1 MADMLN
7 VYDLN
12 RRKTAI
18 LQNAFNIT
26 ETKELNKI
34 YSLSFQIP
42 YDDEKVRYI
51 EPFHYVRFG
60 NDGEL
65 YRIIKTSLTEDDVS
79 ILKVDCEHVITTL
92 IDNLLY
98 GVTELGGKKFV
109 TTSSDPSKPD
119 INHLATRNC
128 IMEVLNHQ
136 TTKNWVLGDCDF
148 EYYYEYLFEQENLLN
163 ALYSIPKC
171 FVNPYKWSFDTTVY
185 PWKVSLKKIET
196 NIHPEYYIRAKR
208 NLLSSG
214 TSQDYADICTK
225 LYPLGYG
232 EGVNQLTIKDVND
245 GKAYLEALPV
255 ALEKYGVKEKVL
267 VDRRFEN
274 AESLKAYGQ
283 TVLDSLQT
291 PTMSKSFNVV
301 DLYEL
306 TNDAIDHA
314 EVGDICKMTMDETIA
329 YVTKTVR
336 ILDQAGSL
344 TIELSTKAT
353 DVVSSIADLA
363 DRVRIEQVYSQGAT
377 QLYQHSK
384 DANATPTK
392 GMVMSLY
399 FPSEM
404 RQINKVL
411 LRMKLN
417 KFRSYSQATESA
429 KEVIITNET
438 RLENLKTTESGG
450 GTTASGGGSSVT
462 VSGGGVPD
470 QKTISK
476 SVSFDYQAEVVSSA
490 PQEAVTSS
498 PSTDVTTDTA
508 WGNDSK
514 SVQTEFTG
522 NGAVSINLGNQ
533 DGKLIGN
540 TYALYDAYDGYHQ
553 HDYWGT
559 TGEKAIDGGYHHH
572 NVMVDIPQDTV
583 DVINNDPNLSYYYGK
598 MHRHNITLNS
608 FAHSHNIEHYHTVK
622 LSGTASGGSHKHTF
636 SIPEH
641 SHNITAHT
649 HNLPDLSH
657 SHKIEFQGHSH
668 EITAGI
674 FESGKPT
681 GFYVYVGG
689 EKLTNIKT
697 VSNGKTIES
706 DKNGLLL
713 SKTFDGDIT
722 EWLLNE
728 SKQIPRDSWIDVE
741 IRPNDNAYIVS
752 SVFVQGFVQSRGGG
766 NY

>member
-1 MADMLN
+1 MTDMLN

-18 LQNAFNIT
+18 LQNAYNIT

-65 YRIIKTSLTEDDVS
+65 YRIIKTSLTEDDIS

-98 GVTELGGKKFV
+98 GVTELGGKTLI

-119 INHLATRNC
+119 INHIDTRNC
-128 IMEVLNHQ
+128 IMEILNHQ
-136 TTKNWVLGDCDF
+136 TTKNWVVGDCDF

-171 FVNPYKWSFDTTVY
+171 FVSPYKWNFDTTVY

-214 TSQDYADICTK
+214 TSQDYADICTR

-245 GKAYLEALPV
+245 GKTYLEALPV

-306 TNDAIDHA
+306 TNDDIDHA

-336 ILDQAGSL
+336 VLDEAGSL

-429 KEVIITNET
+429 KEVIVTNET

-470 QKTISK
+470 QKTVSK
-476 SVSFDYQAEVVSSA
+476 SVSLNYSAEVVSSA
-490 PQEAVTSS
+490 PQETRTSS
-498 PSTDVTTDTA
+498 PSTDVTTGTA
-508 WGNDSK
+508 WDGDK
-514 SVQTEFTG
+514 SVQTEFTN
-522 NGAVSINLGNQ
+522 NGAVQIDLGNQ
-533 DGKLIGN
+533 DGELIGE
-540 TYALYDAYDGYHQ
+540 TYENYYANDGYHT
-553 HDYWGT
+553 HDYWGD
-559 TGEKAIDGGYHHH
+559 TGEKVIDGGYHHH
-572 NVMVDIPQDTV
+572 KVFVNIPSTTLS
-583 DVINNDPNLSYYYGK
+583 VINNDPNTSYYNGQ
-598 MHRHNITLNS
+598 MHRHNLTLNGLT
-608 FAHSHNIEHYHTVK
+608 HSHNIEHYHTVNI
-622 LSGTASGGSHKHTF
+622 SGTASGGSHTHTF

-641 SHNITAHT
+641 SHDITAHT

-668 EITAGI
+668 KITAGI

>member
-1 MADMLN
+1 MTDMLN

-18 LQNAFNIT
+18 LQNAYNIT

-98 GVTELGGKKFV
+98 GVTELGGKTFI
-109 TTSSDPSKPD
+109 TTSNDPSKPD

-128 IMEVLNHQ
+128 IMEILNHQ

-171 FVNPYKWSFDTTVY
+171 FVSPYKWTFDTQSY

-196 NIHPEYYIRAKR
+196 NVHPEYYIRAKR

-214 TSQDYADICTK
+214 TSQDYADICTR

-245 GKAYLEALPV
+245 GKNYLEALPV

-291 PTMSKSFNVV
+291 PTKSKSFNVV

-306 TNDAIDHA
+306 TNDDIDHA

-336 ILDQAGSL
+336 VLDQAGSL

-429 KEVIITNET
+429 KEVIVTNET

-450 GTTASGGGSSVT
+450 GTTASGGGTSVT
-462 VSGGGVPD
+462 VSGGGVEN
-470 QKTISK
+470 QKTVSK
-476 SVSFDYQAEVVSSA
+476 SVSLNYSAEVVSSA
-490 PQEAVTSS
+490 PQETRTSS
-498 PSTDVTTDTA
+498 PSTDVTTGTA
-508 WGNDSK
+508 WDGDK
-514 SVQTEFTG
+514 SVQTEFTN
-522 NGAVSINLGNQ
+522 NGAIEINLGNQ
-533 DGKLIGN
+533 DGELIGE
-540 TYALYDAYDGYHQ
+540 TYENYYANDGYHA
-553 HDYWGT
+553 HDYWGG
-559 TGEKAIDGGYHHH
+559 TGEKSIDGGYHHH
-572 NVMVDIPQDTV
+572 KVYVNIPSKTLS
-583 DVINNDPNLSYYYGK
+583 VINNDPNTSYYNGQ
-598 MHRHNITLNS
+598 MHRHNLTLNGLT
-608 FAHSHNIEHYHTVK
+608 HSHNIEHYHTVSI
-622 LSGTASGGSHKHTF
+622 SGTASGGSHTHTF

-641 SHNITAHT
+641 SHDITAHT

-668 EITAGI
+668 KITAGI

-741 IRPNDNAYIVS
+741 ICPNDNAYIVS